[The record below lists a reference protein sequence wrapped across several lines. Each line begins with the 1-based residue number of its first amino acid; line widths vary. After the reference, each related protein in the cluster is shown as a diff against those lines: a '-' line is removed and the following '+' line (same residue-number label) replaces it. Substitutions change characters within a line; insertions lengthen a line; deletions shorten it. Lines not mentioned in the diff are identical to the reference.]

1 MNIKEYYG
9 FIYITTC
16 KVNGKKYI
24 GQKKFNRDWEDYLG
38 SGTILKRAI
47 KLYGEDKFERVIID
61 KAKDK
66 EELDL
71 KEIFWINFFDAVNSK
86 EYYNIHEGGCGG
98 NTFEGKTEEEKE
110 IFRQKMKI
118 LNQGRNNG
126 MYGKHHSEESKK
138 KMSENR
144 DNKNNP
150 SYHSQEYRDKI
161 SKNNT
166 GEGNPMYGRH
176 HSEESKK
183 KMSKNSKGKT
193 SGEKNGMYGK
203 RGEKALNGKKVYMFQ
218 DEEHL
223 ILIKEFNSVNC
234 VLEFLNL
241 KGHEGLYKAIKN
253 NTIYKNYYW
262 SKNK

>member
-1 MNIKEYYG
+1 MDIKEYYG

-138 KMSENR
+138 KMS
-144 DNKNNP
+144 
-150 SYHSQEYRDKI
+150 
-161 SKNNT
+161 
-166 GEGNPMYGRH
+166 
-176 HSEESKK
+176 
-183 KMSKNSKGKT
+183 KNSKGKT

-203 RGEKALNGKKVYMFQ
+203 SGEKALNGKKVYMFQ

>member
-1 MNIKEYYG
+1 MDIKEYYG

-47 KLYGEDKFERVIID
+47 KLYGEDNFERVIID

-138 KMSENR
+138 KMS
-144 DNKNNP
+144 
-150 SYHSQEYRDKI
+150 
-161 SKNNT
+161 
-166 GEGNPMYGRH
+166 
-176 HSEESKK
+176 
-183 KMSKNSKGKT
+183 KNSKGKT

-203 RGEKALNGKKVYMFQ
+203 SGEKALNGKKVYMFQ

>member
-1 MNIKEYYG
+1 
-9 FIYITTC
+9 
-16 KVNGKKYI
+16 
-24 GQKKFNRDWEDYLG
+24 
-38 SGTILKRAI
+38 
-47 KLYGEDKFERVIID
+47 
-61 KAKDK
+61 
-66 EELDL
+66 
-71 KEIFWINFFDAVNSK
+71 
-86 EYYNIHEGGCGG
+86 
-98 NTFEGKTEEEKE
+98 
-110 IFRQKMKI
+110 MKI

-138 KMSENR
+138 KMSKNR

-161 SKNNT
+161 SKANT

-203 RGEKALNGKKVYMFQ
+203 SGEKALNGKKVYMFQ
-218 DEEHL
+218 DKEHL

>member
-24 GQKKFNRDWEDYLG
+24 GQKKFNRGWKNYLG
-38 SGTILKRAI
+38 SGTVLKRAI
-47 KLYGEDKFERVIID
+47 KLYGKDNFERVIID
-61 KAKDK
+61 KAKDEK
-66 EELDL
+66 ELNL

-86 EYYNIHEGGCGG
+86 EYYNIHEGGSGG
-98 NTFEGKTEEEKE
+98 NTFEGKTEGEKE

-118 LNQGRNNG
+118 LSQGRNNG

-138 KMSENR
+138 RMSE
-144 DNKNNP
+144 
-150 SYHSQEYRDKI
+150 
-161 SKNNT
+161 
-166 GEGNPMYGRH
+166 
-176 HSEESKK
+176 
-183 KMSKNSKGKT
+183 NSKGKT

-223 ILIKEFNSVNC
+223 ILIKEFNSVSC

-241 KGHEGLYKAIKN
+241 KGHKGLYKAIKN